1 MAPVFSFSPWLV
13 SVESRTNFVANS
25 GSVDRNLRHFPLL
38 RALVVTAALLAAAL
52 VAAQSGARKPESTSS
67 VRIVFGLTDSAPTRW
82 DGSVQL
88 EPGRVTAIQGVR
100 FGPEDS
106 SDYQSSWR
114 AVTRQQGNQVLENG
128 VIITA
133 AAAPE
138 SRWSIQTPKGAFS
151 FTLRDLRWGDP
162 KTFLDG
168 AVSIEQ
174 VPPTKQL
181 TTSDDDEY
189 SPAMAAAP
197 DGTWVAFIRFQH
209 SDRTLEGIL
218 ATGRPLDH
226 FDALARPA
234 GGEQVVAMRRDKARN
249 VWSSPIPVSEASG
262 AIAGVALAVDGEMR
276 VWIVWSAMKS
286 DGFHLF
292 ARRVRPDGSWE
303 PEIRITSGPGPDMK
317 PVAAT
322 DTKGRVWIAWQ
333 GYRNGNLEVLA
344 AVQNAAVQ
352 SGNAFSPEA
361 TVSFS
366 KASDWDPAIASSPNG
381 DVAVTWDTYDK
392 GDYDVYARRLRAA
405 PELAMDP
412 PIAIAATPDFEARSS
427 AAYDPHDRLWIAYE
441 VSSPRWGGNF
451 TLEDTSGSPLYEYRD
466 IRLKCLDGATLETTA
481 EDLINAMPG
490 APGPARRRASR
501 PGATPFDPAPAR
513 AQNRKTGQAIAPRNG
528 PANSSPRILVDPAGG
543 VYLAF
548 RSLANP
554 AGSRSAAGSIWA
566 EHLAYFDGHEWI
578 GPIFV
583 PRSDGPLA
591 SSPALLAAAPGQ
603 LTAVTAMDHRQSIA
617 VGLSADR
624 INSDLY
630 IAEFEPGIEAAST
643 PELVKLDPAI
653 PKPPS
658 TPTDFAGAVRDYRI
672 EIGAEPPLRILR
684 GDFDRYT
691 DFSPDGARD
700 GSLEDAYRY
709 LIDAASLDWAAC
721 CDSAIANTHEYF
733 WWLEQKAAELYHL
746 GDAFTPLFGYER
758 TARYPEGRR
767 EILFARRGIRP
778 LPHLPPAPDSPDT
791 RMLYRYLHAFG
802 GISIPLSP
810 TTDTG
815 TDWSDADRE
824 AEPAAAIYEGQ
835 RQSSEREG
843 APRAASASDAVTGFH
858 PAGFLSEALAKGYRL
873 GFAAASGHY
882 STHAAFTSVLAP
894 ANTREAILDAF
905 RKRRIYAS
913 TANIVA
919 DVRSG
924 NHLMGDEFE
933 GPPSLSIHLL
943 GAISFSK
950 VTIVKDGKEVSTLQ
964 PNARDVRLEWKDPA
978 SQPGKTASYYIRGE
992 QADGNLVWTSPMW
1005 ITPN

>member
-1 MAPVFSFSPWLV
+1 M
-13 SVESRTNFVANS
+13 
-25 GSVDRNLRHFPLL
+25 DRNFRHFPLL
-38 RALVVTAALLAAAL
+38 GALILTAVLFS
-52 VAAQSGARKPESTSS
+52 AQSGTRKPEATSS
-67 VRIVFGLTDSAPTRW
+67 IRIVFGLTDSAPSRW

-88 EPGRVTAIQGVR
+88 QDGHVTAIQGVR

-106 SDYQSSWR
+106 TDYQSSWR
-114 AVTRQQGNQVLENG
+114 AVTRQQGNQILENG
-128 VIITA
+128 VIVTA
-133 AAAPE
+133 AGGPQ
-138 SRWSIQTPKGAFS
+138 SRWRIQTPKGAFS

-189 SPAMAAAP
+189 APAIAAAP
-197 DGTWVAFIRFQH
+197 DGTWIAFTRFQH

-218 ATGRPLDH
+218 ATGRPLDR

-234 GGEQVVAMRRDKARN
+234 GGEQVVVMRRDKARDI
-249 VWSSPIPVSEASG
+249 WSSPIPVSQPSIAV
-262 AIAGVALAVDGEMR
+262 AGVAIAVDGEMR
-276 VWIVWSAMKS
+276 VWIFWSAMKP

-292 ARRVRPDGSWE
+292 ARRARPDGSWE
-303 PEIRITSGPGPDMK
+303 PEIRITSGAGPDMK

-322 DTKGRVWIAWQ
+322 DAKGRVWIAWQ
-333 GYRNGNLEVLA
+333 GYRNGNLEILA
-344 AVQNAAVQ
+344 AVQK
-352 SGNAFSPEA
+352 GDAFSPEA
-361 TVSFS
+361 TISFS
-366 KASDWDPAIASSPNG
+366 KASDWDPAIASSPDG

-392 GDYDVYARRLRAA
+392 GDYDVYVRRLRAA
-405 PELAMDP
+405 PDLTAAPELTMDAP
-412 PIAIAATPDFEARSS
+412 LAIAATPDFEARSS
-427 AAYDPHDRLWIAYE
+427 AAYDPHGRLWIAYE
-441 VSSPRWGGNF
+441 ISSPYWGGNF
-451 TLEDTSGSPLYEYRD
+451 GLHDTTGSPLYEYRD
-466 IRLKCLDGATLETTA
+466 IRVKCLDGATLESTA

-490 APGPARRRASR
+490 APGPARRRAAR
-501 PGATPFDPAPAR
+501 PNANPFDPAPAR
-513 AQNRKTGQAIAPRNG
+513 AQNRKPGQAIAPRNG

-548 RSLANP
+548 RSIASPAN
-554 AGSRSAAGSIWA
+554 SRSAAGSIWV
-566 EHLAYFDGHEWI
+566 EHIAYFDGHEWI

-583 PRSDGPLA
+583 PRSDGPLE
-591 SSPALLAAAPGQ
+591 SGPALLAAAPGE
-603 LTAVTAMDHRQSIA
+603 LMAVTAMDHRQSIPT
-617 VGLSADR
+617 GLSADR

-630 IAEFEPGIEAAST
+630 IADFAPGIEAAAT
-643 PELVKLDPAI
+643 PEMVKLDPAT
-653 PKPPS
+653 PKQPPA
-658 TPTDFAGAVRDYRI
+658 PADFAGDVRDYRI
-672 EIGAEPPLRILR
+672 QIGGEPPLRILR

-691 DFSPDGARD
+691 DFSPDGTRD

-721 CDSAIANTHEYF
+721 CDSALANTHEYF

-746 GDAFTPLFGYER
+746 GDSFTPLFGYER
-758 TARYPEGRR
+758 AARYPEGRR

-778 LPHLPPAPDSPDT
+778 LPHLPPTPDSPDT
-791 RMLYRYLHAFG
+791 RMLFRYVRAFG

-815 TDWSDADRE
+815 TDWRDSDRE

-835 RQSSEREG
+835 RQSYEREG
-843 APRAASASDAVTGFH
+843 SPRAASANDAVSGFH
-858 PAGFLSEALAKGYRL
+858 PAGFLSEALAKGYRI

-882 STHAAFTSVLAP
+882 STHAAFTSVLAA

-933 GPPSLSIHLL
+933 GPPSLSIRLI
-943 GAISFSK
+943 GAVAFSK
-950 VTIVKDGKEVSTLQ
+950 VTVVKDGKDVSTMQ
-964 PNARDVRLEWKDPA
+964 PNARDVKLEWRDSSA
-978 SQPGKTASYYIRGE
+978 QPGKIASYYIRGE
-992 QADGNLVWTSPMW
+992 EADGSLVWTSPMW

>member
-1 MAPVFSFSPWLV
+1 
-13 SVESRTNFVANS
+13 
-25 GSVDRNLRHFPLL
+25 VDRTPRLFPLPA
-38 RALVVTAALLAAAL
+38 ALVVPALLAVAL
-52 VAAQSGARKPESTSS
+52 LTAQSGARKTESASS
-67 VRIVFGLTDSAPTRW
+67 IRIVFGLTDSAPTRW

-88 EPGRVTAIQGVR
+88 EHGHVTAIQGVR

-138 SRWSIQTPKGAFS
+138 SRWRIETPKGAFS

-174 VPPTKQL
+174 VPPTSQL
-181 TTSDDDEY
+181 TTSDDDES
-189 SPAMAAAP
+189 SPAIAATP
-197 DGTWVAFIRFQH
+197 DATWVAFIRFQH
-209 SDRTLEGIL
+209 SDRTLEGVL

-234 GGEQVVAMRRDKARN
+234 GGEQVVALRRDKARN
-249 VWSSPIPVSEASG
+249 VWSSPIPLSEAS
-262 AIAGVALAVDGEMR
+262 AEVAGVAIAVDGETR
-276 VWIVWSAMKS
+276 VWIIWSALKS

-292 ARRVRPDGSWE
+292 ARRARPDGSWE
-303 PEIRITSGPGPDMK
+303 PEISITSGAGPDMK
-317 PVAAT
+317 PVATT

-333 GYRNGNLEVLA
+333 GYRNGNLEILA
-344 AVQNAAVQ
+344 AVQN
-352 SGNAFSPEA
+352 GNAFSPEA

-366 KASDWDPAIASSPNG
+366 KASDWDPAIAASPNG

-427 AAYDPHDRLWIAYE
+427 AAYDPHGRLWIAYE
-441 VSSPRWGGNF
+441 ISSPRWGGSF
-451 TLEDTSGSPLYEYRD
+451 SLEDTSGSPLYEYRD
-466 IRLKCLDGATLETTA
+466 IRVKCLEGATLETTA

-490 APGPARRRASR
+490 APGPARRRSSR
-501 PGATPFDPAPAR
+501 PNATPFDPAPAR
-513 AQNRKTGQAIAPRNG
+513 AQNRKPGQAIAPRNG

-548 RSLANP
+548 RSLGGA
-554 AGSRSAAGSIWA
+554 ASSRSAAGAIWI

-583 PRSDGPLA
+583 PRSDGPLE
-591 SSPALLAAAPGQ
+591 SSPALLSLAPGQ
-603 LTAVTAMDHRQSIA
+603 LMAVTPMDHRQSIPT
-617 VGLSADR
+617 GLSTDR

-630 IAEFEPGIEAAST
+630 LGEFEPCIEAAST
-643 PELVKLDPAI
+643 PELVKLASAI
-653 PKPPS
+653 PKPPPS
-658 TPTDFAGAVRDYRI
+658 PADFAGAVRDYRI

-733 WWLEQKAAELYHL
+733 WWLEQKAAELYRL

-758 TARYPEGRR
+758 TARYPDGRR
-767 EILFARRGIRP
+767 EVLFARRGIRP

-810 TTDTG
+810 TTDAG
-815 TDWSDADRE
+815 TDWRDPDRE

-843 APRAASASDAVTGFH
+843 APRAASAHDAVSGFH
-858 PAGFLSEALAKGYRL
+858 PAGFLSEALAKGDRV

-894 ANTREAILDAF
+894 ANTREAVLDAF

-924 NHLMGDEFE
+924 DHLMGEEFQ
-933 GPPSLSIHLL
+933 GPPSLSIHLV
-943 GAISFSK
+943 GAVAFSN
-950 VTIVKDGKEVSTLQ
+950 VTIVKDGKDVSTMQ
-964 PNARDVRLEWKDPA
+964 PNARDVKLEWTDSA
-978 SQPGKTASYYIRGE
+978 AQPGKSASYYVRG
-992 QADGNLVWTSPMW
+992 QQSDGNLVWTSPMW